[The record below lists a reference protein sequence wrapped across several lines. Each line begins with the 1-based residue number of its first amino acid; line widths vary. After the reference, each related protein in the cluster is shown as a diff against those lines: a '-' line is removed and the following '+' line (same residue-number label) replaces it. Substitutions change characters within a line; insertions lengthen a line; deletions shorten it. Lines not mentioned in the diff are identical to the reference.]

1 MMEKMCFV
9 WQTLSEF
16 SEIITHLNQ
25 SNMTKKINSNP
36 LGYDETSEK
45 KPSSIWQKVLNVI
58 HIGYKVSNILRAVKW
73 LIDFLP

>member
-1 MMEKMCFV
+1 
-9 WQTLSEF
+9 
-16 SEIITHLNQ
+16 
-25 SNMTKKINSNP
+25 MTKKINSNP

-73 LIDFLP
+73 LIDVLP